1 VHGQLPLLPAVL
13 VLGRRK
19 LTTIP
24 DEEWQAVVDE
34 APKFW
39 DEIAAKSPRS
49 ARIVKIFKEYNA
61 VMAKAGPPYRA
72 G

>member
-1 VHGQLPLLPAVL
+1 L
-13 VLGRRK
+13 K

-24 DEEWQAVVDE
+24 DEEWQVVVDE

-61 VMAKAGPPYRA
+61 VMAKSGPPYRS